1 MNPKIVFEANNNK
14 FPTDLSYW
22 FVRED
27 DRIRIVSNA
36 LKTPEIYVSPEKI
49 SIVGEWIY
57 RSGNSI
63 VTRDEEKED
72 IIDYPTTE
80 AIDFVYVDGV
90 VRSIERKNK
99 NIIYNGEKYSAYT
112 KKYAFSVLEN
122 KNVDIV
128 FVNGKEIEVE
138 TPVSYR
144 IYPTYVNLVYN
155 DKSVV
160 IDLKGNKNTF
170 NRPDFYLGVSS
181 KGRLFQTM
189 TGKITADRDPNLMG
203 ICSSETYYVG
213 EASAGIVIVCDT
225 KAKYYVNNGW
235 SFLGNTSNLLGD
247 FANFNYVIIT
257 DSQASVY
264 NGDFERL
271 FSLNSI
277 HSAFADRK
285 YIYVI
290 TNTRKLYVIEPVESY
305 APLLMLQDSYGA
317 TITVEKT
324 LYPSLKLGKGLMK
337 VSETENG
344 EKITIRVEPTRLTQ
358 GAQSFIEI
366 SNDLFTYRKEL
377 NIAPAELNLDVKDAV
392 ILVSERGRAK
402 GEDDYYNALLKAKIK
417 LKAPGKTNLTLKFR
431 VHGKEKIQSITET
444 EEEKEFKVPL
454 LKPDKN
460 DEVVVISIERNGY
473 TEVSKEFP
481 VKVEEVPEKKKSR
494 VVEQIEN
501 AKRRIITKSED
512 EDFEWLRIK
521 EYPDPYDNVII
532 AKAGEIITIE
542 EQQFGIKHQ
551 FEVKA
556 GMQKVTVK
564 REGYKRDFIVYGLEN
579 PVKDIQASVVG
590 GSFVLNISLAYKVPV
605 SVIYGTQIQT
615 NANGKFV
622 FDLDPFYDS
631 IIVKAFYSD
640 KIKWEMEY
648 KTNSLMEEAFK
659 QAISIAENIKEKLV
673 EYGLL

>member
-1 MNPKIVFEANNNK
+1 MNPKIVFEADTK

-36 LKTPEIYVSPEKI
+36 LKTPEIYVSPGKI
-49 SIVGEWIY
+49 SVIGEWIY
-57 RSGNSI
+57 RSGNSV

-122 KNVDIV
+122 KNVDII

-138 TPVSYR
+138 KPVSFR

-160 IDLKGNKNTF
+160 IDLKGNKTTYNK
-170 NRPDFYLGVSS
+170 PEFYLGVSS
-181 KGRLFQTM
+181 KGRLFQSL
-189 TGKITADRDPNLMG
+189 TGKITAERDSNLMG
-203 ICSSETYYVG
+203 VCSSEVYYVG
-213 EASAGIVIVCDT
+213 EASTGIVIVCDT
-225 KAKYYVNNGW
+225 KAKYYANNGW

-257 DSQASVY
+257 DSQATVF

-290 TNTRKLYVIEPVESY
+290 TNSRKLYIIEPVENY
-305 APLLMLQDSYGA
+305 APMLMLQDSYGA

-324 LYPSLKLGKGLMK
+324 LYPSLKLGKGLVK

-344 EKITIRVEPTRLTQ
+344 EKVTVRVEPTRLTQ

-377 NIAPAELNLDVKDAV
+377 NIPPAELNLDIEDAV
-392 ILVSERGRAK
+392 ILVSERGRVK
-402 GEDDYYNALLKAKIK
+402 GEADYYNALLKAKVK
-417 LKAPGKTNLTLKFR
+417 LKAPSKTNLNLKFR
-431 VHGKEKIQSITET
+431 VHGKEKTQTITET
-444 EEEKEFKVPL
+444 EEEREFKVPL

-460 DEVVVISIERNGY
+460 DEIVVISIERNGY

-481 VKVEEVPEKKKSR
+481 VKIEEVQEKKKSR
-494 VVEQIEN
+494 IVEQIEN
-501 AKRRIITKSED
+501 AKRMIITKSED
-512 EDFEWLRIK
+512 EDFEWLRVK
-521 EYPDPYDNVII
+521 EYQDPYDNVIV

-542 EQQFGIKHQ
+542 EQQFGVKHQ

-556 GMQKVTVK
+556 GVQKVTVK

-579 PVKDIQASVVG
+579 PVKDIKASVVG
-590 GSFVLNISLAYKVPV
+590 NSFTVDVALAYKVPV
-605 SVIYGTQIQT
+605 TIIYGTQIQT
-615 NANGKFV
+615 NTNGKFV

-648 KTNSLMEEAFK
+648 KTNSLIKEAFK
-659 QAISIAENIKEKLV
+659 QATSIAENIKEKLV